1 MSLCL
6 AFCTYSPLPIPILKF
21 SLAAEGYAEMTKRK
35 GILVVEDD
43 EGIRET
49 LKVMLEFEGYPVTVT
64 SNGKEAL
71 DALKKIPEP
80 GLILLDLMMP
90 IMNGWECSEA
100 IQQTPEWTGIPI
112 VVLTAFAD
120 KGQILQNAR
129 SVLKKP
135 VEIDDLLRTV
145 QNYCG

>member
-1 MSLCL
+1 MP
-6 AFCTYSPLPIPILKF
+6 A
-21 SLAAEGYAEMTKRK
+21 RK

-49 LKVMLEFEGYPVTVT
+49 LKVMLEFEGYPVTVS

-71 DALKKIPEP
+71 EALGKIPEP

-90 IMNGWECSEA
+90 VMNGWECSEF
-100 IQQTPEWTGIPI
+100 IQRTPQWAAIPI

-120 KGQILQNAR
+120 KGQALQNAR

-135 VEIDDLLRTV
+135 VEIDELLRTV
-145 QNYCG
+145 QSYCG